1 MDEEKKIA
9 LQEQK
14 YLETGCC
21 FSQRQKHREGKEY
34 RDLINRLSRIEGQV
48 RGIKKMVE
56 EDRYCVDI
64 LTQMSAVQSACN
76 AFSRNLLENHI
87 KTCVVDDIK
96 NDREGTVEEL
106 CDTIRK
112 VMK

>member
-1 MDEEKKIA
+1 MAEEKIEMSA
-9 LQEQK
+9 SEI
-14 YLETGCC
+14 TSCC
-21 FSQRQKHREGKEY
+21 GERHKHREGKEY
-34 RDLINRLSRIEGQV
+34 RDLINRLSRIEGQI

-56 EDRYCVDI
+56 EERYCVDI
-64 LTQMSAVQSACN
+64 LTQMAAVQSACN

-87 KTCVVDDIK
+87 KSCVVEDIK

-106 CDTIRK
+106 CNTIRK

>member
-1 MDEEKKIA
+1 MKEEKDIIKVTDCKEEA
-9 LQEQK
+9 
-14 YLETGCC
+14 ETCC
-21 FSQRQKHREGKEY
+21 NDRHKHRDGKEY
-34 RDLINRLSRIEGQV
+34 KDLINRLSRIEGQV

-56 EDRYCVDI
+56 EERYCVDI

-87 KTCVVDDIK
+87 KTCVVEDIK
-96 NDREGTVEEL
+96 QDREGTVKEL

>member
-1 MDEEKKIA
+1 M
-9 LQEQK
+9 
-14 YLETGCC
+14 GCC
-21 FSQRQKHREGKEY
+21 CDRHKHREGKEY
-34 RDLINRLSRIEGQV
+34 RDLVNRLSRIEGQI

-87 KTCVVDDIK
+87 KTCVVEDIK
-96 NDREGTVEEL
+96 SDREGTVEEL
-106 CDTIRK
+106 CNTIRK